1 MLDQNS
7 IDEML
12 TLRRQNPVG
21 ERKPTSFEFPARQ
34 VLKELGHH
42 VVLSLVFNIFFAVEG
57 KYDFQELIE
66 LNLSRLVVVNSLNK
80 LLHFLNC
87 VN

>member
-12 TLRRQNPVG
+12 TLRRQDPVG
-21 ERKPTSFEFPARQ
+21 ERQPTSFEFPARQ

-42 VVLSLVFNIFFAVEG
+42 VVLSLVFSTFISAEG
-57 KYDFQELIE
+57 QYDFQELIE
-66 LNLSRLVVVNSLNK
+66 LNLSRLVIVNSLNK
-80 LLHFLNC
+80 LLHFLNR